1 MLFFYFCYF
10 YCFFFVFFWLAAT
23 GHNRCCFSYAGTWKL
38 VNLSVGTKNVIY
50 HICYENIRRKTTKW
64 KYSEVKRQTDHGQ
77 TELSNIPVKKN
88 VLNETNKEV
97 TFTQGFK
104 DCRKIKKNVSQNL
117 DDLQNLLI
125 KVSVKASAQRKRGYF
140 TSFNLV

>member
-10 YCFFFVFFWLAAT
+10 YCFFFFFWLAAT
-23 GHNRCCFSYAGTWKL
+23 GHNRCCFSYAGTWEL

-77 TELSNIPVKKN
+77 TELSNMPVKKN